1 MRNFLIKN
9 KILTYR
15 SKVTIKIKNN
25 ESFIEWLDN
34 TDLESL
40 RKWRNEQK
48 NILRQNKN
56 ITAQE
61 QKKYFNSFYK
71 KNCLDKNPKNILFAF
86 KVKKN
91 LIGYGGFVN
100 ISWKNKRAEIS
111 FLLKTSIAKNKKLY
125 EYYFKKFF
133 LLINKI
139 SFSNLG
145 FNKIYTETF
154 VFRKKHI
161 KLLEKYGFKKEG
173 LFLNHYYKNKK
184 KINSI
189 VHAKYK

>member
-1 MRNFLIKN
+1 MGSFLIKN
-9 KILTYR
+9 KILSYR
-15 SKVTIKIKNN
+15 SKIIIKIKNN
-25 ESFIEWLDN
+25 DSFIQWLNN

-40 RKWRNEQK
+40 RIWRNEQK
-48 NILRQNKN
+48 NILRQDKN
-56 ITAQE
+56 ITVQE

-71 KNCLDKNPKNILFAF
+71 KNCLSKNPKNILFALKF
-86 KVKKN
+86 NKK
-91 LIGYGGFVN
+91 LIGYGGFVH

-139 SFSNLG
+139 SFSYLK

-189 VHAKYK
+189 IHAKYK